1 MTLNFTG
8 PERRLAERTTL
19 NSVVYIN
26 FDSNNGGIVLN
37 VSGGGLCFHSYA
49 PVQRNGTIRF
59 WFSEHK
65 QRIEADGELA
75 WTDGTQKTGG
85 LRFTALPAEGREQ
98 IRNWIS
104 QPTIRLAA
112 EKASARP

>member
-1 MTLNFTG
+1 MTLNITG
-8 PERRLAERTTL
+8 RERRQAARTTI

-37 VSGGGLCFHSYA
+37 VSEGGLCFHSVA
-49 PVQRNGTIRF
+49 PVQRNGKIRF
-59 WFSEHK
+59 WFSEQK
-65 QRIEADGELA
+65 QRIEADGELV
-75 WTDGTQKTGG
+75 WTDETQKTGG

-104 QPTIRLAA
+104 QPPMRF
-112 EKASARP
+112 